1 MSEKQYTDPIYDLD
15 GKISVSKAIPFGLQ
29 HILAMFVAN
38 IAPILIVAGVVKMP
52 VEQSGALVQ
61 SAMLVAGIGTLIQL
75 ILSGVSAAVCL
86 SLWASASPLY
96 PSPVLSVLNTVT
108 AALWVRCWL
117 AVCWKAF

>member
-61 SAMLVAGIGTLIQL
+61 SAMHRYADTALSCLACRQRFAYRYGHQL
-75 ILSGVSAAVCL
+75 HLCIHRLC
-86 SLWASASPLY
+86 Y
-96 PSPVLSVLNTVT
+96 
-108 AALWVRCWL
+108 RC
-117 AVCWKAF
+117 

>member
-1 MSEKQYTDPIYDLD
+1 MSEKQYSDPIYDLD

-61 SAMLVAGIGTLIQL
+61 SAMLVAGIGISCLACRQRSAYRYGHQL
-75 ILSGVSAAVCL
+75 HLCIHRLC
-86 SLWASASPLY
+86 Y
-96 PSPVLSVLNTVT
+96 
-108 AALWVRCWL
+108 RC
-117 AVCWKAF
+117 

>member
-52 VEQSGALVQ
+52 VE
-61 SAMLVAGIGTLIQL
+61 
-75 ILSGVSAAVCL
+75 
-86 SLWASASPLY
+86 
-96 PSPVLSVLNTVT
+96 
-108 AALWVRCWL
+108 
-117 AVCWKAF
+117 